1 MALIWSACFAKSVVP
16 ATFTSLSVE
25 GGDAAQDSNKHQLK
39 GAGSISIFSDFQS
52 KTRVVLNLTDV

>member
-1 MALIWSACFAKSVVP
+1 MLALLNQWYQPHSQV
-16 ATFTSLSVE
+16 SVE

-39 GAGSISIFSDFQS
+39 GAGSMSVFSEFQS